1 MKSDTGEGDEVK
13 CSMADSAEL
22 LEALEF
28 KVKKDLQVGNLTKYH
43 QIAMN
48 TQRSQNYY
56 ASMGFQTNQQIV
68 YQLQKNTVSQ
78 AQLTAPPK

>member
-43 QIAMN
+43 
-48 TQRSQNYY
+48 
-56 ASMGFQTNQQIV
+56 
-68 YQLQKNTVSQ
+68 
-78 AQLTAPPK
+78 